1 MGFNLAFKGLND
13 CFPSTLFFHQVL
25 TGINEHNTPCAEPG
39 ATVSPVNHSGKLS
52 LQLL

>member
-1 MGFNLAFKGLND
+1 MFICNLND

-39 ATVSPVNHSGKLS
+39 AVVFPVNHSGKLS